1 MITYK
6 LRIDTISNEKT
17 YTAYGVE
24 VFENDQGIK
33 SYPDL
38 FVDYD
43 KALKFVDLLNSEKL
57 ELVHIEDVI
66 EDTLFLNCYGG
77 LKP

>member
-17 YTAYGVE
+17 YTAYGID
-24 VFENDQGIK
+24 VFKNNQVIK

-38 FVDYD
+38 FIDCN
-43 KALKFVDLLNSEKL
+43 KAQNFVHLLNSEKL
-57 ELVHIEDVI
+57 ELVHLEDVL
-66 EDTLFLNCYGG
+66 EDALV
-77 LKP
+77 